1 MKIAI
6 VQRYKLNR
14 EGIGGYYNTE
24 DNEKMFAG
32 NGIGLFVIKESKDIK
47 EALYTCTGLY
57 VPGGVDVDPKYYHE
71 DIDGTLE
78 HYDWM
83 DELDMAAIDAF
94 HKAGKPIL
102 GICRGQQIINVF
114 FGGTLYQD
122 IPGHSGEWHS
132 VKVKEGSFIDD
143 IYHRERLE
151 VNSWHHQ
158 AVKDVAEGFEVVAMS
173 DDGIIEALKRDN
185 IYTVQWHPEMYDP
198 DTFIRWFIDK
208 VFIEKGNK

>member
-14 EGIGGYYNTE
+14 EGVGEYYNTR
-24 DNEKMFAG
+24 DNMEMFG
-32 NGIGLFVIKESKDIK
+32 NNGIGLFVITGPEDIK
-47 EALYTCTGLY
+47 KALETCDGLY
-57 VPGGVDVDPKYYHE
+57 VPGGVDVDPKFYHE
-71 DIDGTLE
+71 EMNGTLE

-94 HKAGKPIL
+94 HKAGRPIL

-114 FGGTLYQD
+114 FGGTLHQD
-122 IPGHSGEWHS
+122 IKGHSGERHY
-132 VKVKEGSFIDD
+132 VKVKEGSFIDE
-143 IYHRERLE
+143 IYHTERLE

-158 AVKDVAEGFEVVAMS
+158 AVKDVAEGFEVMAVS
-173 DDGIIEALKRDN
+173 DDGIIEALNCGN

-198 DTFIRWFIDK
+198 DRFIRWFKDN
-208 VFIEKGNK
+208 VFNENKIS